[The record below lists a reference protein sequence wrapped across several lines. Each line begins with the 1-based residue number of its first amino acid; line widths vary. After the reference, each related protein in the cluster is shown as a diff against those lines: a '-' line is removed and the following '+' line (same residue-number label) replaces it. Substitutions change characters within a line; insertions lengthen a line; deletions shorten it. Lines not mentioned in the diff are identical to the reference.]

1 MIALNPR
8 LQTFSRIPLASID
21 RIVSAR
27 LGPTRIKGNAQPAA
41 FNRQVAMYLAKHV
54 GGWSTPRIGKFYNG
68 RHHTTVLWAV
78 KRVEAMRTYP
88 EVEGLLSALTEEIR
102 SEGGKRFESGSSCWA
117 DRTARLRGTS
127 ALGRIEVEMSAMKQ
141 PSSIQPA
148 GTSPPPTGVIDTAT
162 LELLASWKAEDA
174 TTDPEK
180 LREADEEIAQF
191 KKAMNENRAATGAR
205 LLFP

>member
-1 MIALNPR
+1 V
-8 LQTFSRIPLASID
+8 PLATGD
-21 RIVSAR
+21 RVVSAR
-27 LGPTRIKGNAQPAA
+27 LGPTRVKGNAQPAV

-68 RHHTTVLWAV
+68 RHHSTVLWAV
-78 KRVEAMRTYP
+78 GRIEAMRTLHP
-88 EVEGLLSALTEEIR
+88 EVDELVSALTEEIR
-102 SEGGKRFESGSSCWA
+102 TQGGKAFQSVSSRGA
-117 DRTARLRGTS
+117 DRAARLRRISTLGT
-127 ALGRIEVEMSAMKQ
+127 IDVEPSAMKQ
-141 PSSIQPA
+141 PATIQPA
-148 GTSPPPTGVIDTAT
+148 SAPRPPRGVIDTAT

>member
-1 MIALNPR
+1 MIAPNPL
-8 LQTFSRIPLASID
+8 LQTFSRVPLAVID

-27 LGPTRIKGNAQPAA
+27 LGPTRVKGNAQPAA

-78 KRVEAMRTYP
+78 QRIEAMRTSDP
-88 EVEGLLSALTEEIR
+88 EVDGLISALTEEIR
-102 SEGGKRFESGSSCWA
+102 HQAEKDLQCGSSRWA
-117 DRTARLRGTS
+117 DRAARLRGIST
-127 ALGRIEVEMSAMKQ
+127 LGTIEIDPSAMKHR
-141 PSSIQPA
+141 STIELASALPA
-148 GTSPPPTGVIDTAT
+148 TAAIDTAT
-162 LELLASWKAEDA
+162 LELLASWKAEDV

-191 KKAMNENRAATGAR
+191 KKDMNANRAASGAR

>member
-8 LQTFSRIPLASID
+8 RQTFSRMPLASID
-21 RIVSAR
+21 RIVSDR
-27 LGPTRIKGNAQPAA
+27 LGPTRVKGNAQPAA

-68 RHHTTVLWAV
+68 RHHTTVLWAL
-78 KRVEAMRTYP
+78 KRIEAMRTSDAG
-88 EVEGLLSALTEEIR
+88 VDGLISVLTEEIR
-102 SEGGKRFESGSSCWA
+102 HQAGKDFENVSSCWA
-117 DRTARLRGTS
+117 AQLRPISTLGT
-127 ALGRIEVEMSAMKQ
+127 IEVEPSAMKQ
-141 PSSIQPA
+141 PSTIQPA
-148 GTSPPPTGVIDTAT
+148 SAPPPPTGVIDTAT

-180 LREADEEIAQF
+180 LREADKEIARF
-191 KKAMNENRAATGAR
+191 KKAMNENRTATGAR